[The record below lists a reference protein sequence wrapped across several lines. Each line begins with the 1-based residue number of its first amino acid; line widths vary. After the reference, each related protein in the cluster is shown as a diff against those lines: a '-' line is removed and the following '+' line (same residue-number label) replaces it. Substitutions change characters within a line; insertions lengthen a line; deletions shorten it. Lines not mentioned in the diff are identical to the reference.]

1 MVWQFAYFHGVAE
14 ISLLLGK
21 NTKCSYIVFFFFFFS
36 LSLSLSP
43 AWAYRPKLPFYGLT
57 LRKSLIKN
65 HVTLFGLG
73 RVVKPD
79 QTKLGSTKPNKSCN
93 RRAVEPHQFWRRC
106 QGLFWPSIISWPPPW
121 LDYYYHHQWYP
132 QSFSFLFLFE
142 VILSVTFLI
151 DMSFFC
157 TFWRFK
163 R

>member
-1 MVWQFAYFHGVAE
+1 MVWQFAYFYEVVK
-14 ISLLLGK
+14 ISLLSGK
-21 NTKCSYIVFFFFFFS
+21 NTKCSYSVFLLFF
-36 LSLSLSP
+36 LSLSP
-43 AWAYRPKLPFYGLT
+43 AWAYRPKLPFHGLT

-106 QGLFWPSIISWPPPW
+106 QGLFWPSIVSWPPPW